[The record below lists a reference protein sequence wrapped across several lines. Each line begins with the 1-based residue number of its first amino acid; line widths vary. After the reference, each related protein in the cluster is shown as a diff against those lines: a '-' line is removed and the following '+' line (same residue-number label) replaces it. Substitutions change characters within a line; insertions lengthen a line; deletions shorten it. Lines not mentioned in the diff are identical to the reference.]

1 MGGGGADEWMG
12 EWVNGSLSFL
22 PGLPLAEMAVS
33 CGSGSPPP
41 VSRDGQLWVSGT
53 ERCQGTWNG
62 SQADLAYTQGQLAA
76 EAAPGQ
82 SLHLADS
89 ACISLG
95 TGILTGDIEVEKAD
109 LVRK

>member
-1 MGGGGADEWMG
+1 MSPFLSCLAFLWQK
-12 EWVNGSLSFL
+12 WQSLVAQGPL
-22 PGLPLAEMAVS
+22 PQSLETVS
-33 CGSGSPPP
+33 
-41 VSRDGQLWVSGT
+41 QLWVSGT

>member
-1 MGGGGADEWMG
+1 MGPFLSCLAFLWQKWQSLVAQGPLPQSLETVNFGSQARSGA
-12 EWVNGSLSFL
+12 L
-22 PGLPLAEMAVS
+22 PGDLEWFP
-33 CGSGSPPP
+33 
-41 VSRDGQLWVSGT
+41 
-53 ERCQGTWNG
+53 
-62 SQADLAYTQGQLAA
+62 ADLAYTQGQLAA